1 MSIDLKAKPF
11 YLSDEQIAWVQETL
25 AAMSLEEKVGQLFC
39 PISYSSDPGYLQYQ
53 LLRFHVGGLLF
64 KTSPSSEVRAALD
77 FMQKGSKIPVLSAAN
92 LEFGSTGFLEDGTFF
107 AQQMG
112 IGATRDP
119 EQAYRMG
126 CVSTKEAA
134 AAGCN
139 WAFAPI
145 CDLDLNWRNPIVNV
159 RSYGDD
165 PDRVIDMCKAY
176 MRAAAENNV
185 AVSVKHFP
193 GDGVDEVDQ
202 HLLTSINSLTC
213 EEWDATY
220 GRIYRALIAEGAQ
233 TIMVGHIDQPAWRK
247 RINPD
252 TTRDTV
258 PATLS
263 PELMTGLLRGE
274 LGFNGLIVTDATP
287 MVGYTS
293 AMKRSEA
300 VPLTIMA
307 GADMFLFNKDLEED
321 YGYMLD
327 GVKRG
332 LLTMQR
338 MDEAITR
345 ILALKAALG
354 LWNKAKEEIIPPV
367 ENTACIG
374 CEEHHAWARQC
385 ADEAITLV
393 KDTQQALPLD
403 PVKTPR
409 LLLEVLG
416 GCESE
421 QRIAQ
426 HMKALLEKEGFA
438 VTLYEPEDFTH
449 LEFKVESFHQHYDAV
464 LYVANVENAS
474 NKTTNRINWYT
485 MWGAG
490 NNVPWFVHEVPTVFA
505 SLANPYH
512 LVDVPMMRTFINCYS
527 NNSETLEAL
536 VEKLMGR
543 DSFRGQNPTDPFLG
557 KEHLKR

>member
-1 MSIDLKAKPF
+1 MNLKAKPF
-11 YLSDEQIAWVQETL
+11 YLNDEQIAWVDSTL
-25 AAMSLEEKVGQLFC
+25 ASMTLEEKVGQLFC
-39 PISYSSDPGYLQYQ
+39 PISYSSDPGYLQHQ

-64 KTSPSSEVRAALD
+64 KTSPSTEVRSALD

-112 IGATRDP
+112 IGATGDP

-126 CVSTKEAA
+126 MVATKEAA

-159 RSYGDD
+159 RSYGSA
-165 PDRVIDMCKAY
+165 PEQVIAMCKAY
-176 MRAAAENNV
+176 MRAAKENNV

-213 EEWDATY
+213 EEWDAIY
-220 GRIYRALIAEGAQ
+220 GHVYRELIEEGAQ
-233 TIMVGHIDQPAWRK
+233 TIMVSHIDQPAWRK

-252 TTRDTV
+252 TAEGTV
-258 PATLS
+258 PATQS

-287 MVGYTS
+287 MVGYTC
-293 AMKRSEA
+293 AMKRSDA

-332 LLTMQR
+332 VLTIAR
-338 MDEAITR
+338 VDEAITR
-345 ILALKAALG
+345 ILALKASLG
-354 LWNKAKEEIIPPV
+354 LWNKAKDAIIPPV
-367 ENTACIG
+367 EATACIG
-374 CEEHHAWARQC
+374 CAEHHAWARAC

-393 KDTQQALPLD
+393 KDTQSALPLD
-403 PVKTPR
+403 PKKTPR

-416 GCESE
+416 GCTSE
-421 QRIAQ
+421 KRIAE
-426 HMKALLEKEGFA
+426 HMTALLEKEGFA

-449 LEFKVESFHQHYDAV
+449 LEFKVESFHEKYDAV
-464 LYVANVENAS
+464 LYLGNVENAS

-490 NNVPWFVHEVPTVFA
+490 NNVPWFVHEVPVVFA

-512 LVDVPMMRTFINCYS
+512 LVDVPMMKTYINCYS
-527 NNSETLEAL
+527 NNNETLEAL

-543 DSFRGQNPTDPFLG
+543 DSFRGISPTDPFCG
-557 KEHLKR
+557 KEHLKH

>member
-1 MSIDLKAKPF
+1 MNLKAKPF
-11 YLSDEQIAWVQETL
+11 YLNDEQIAWVENTL
-25 AAMSLEEKVGQLFC
+25 ASMTLEEKVGQLFC

-64 KTSPSSEVRAALD
+64 KTSPSTEVRAALD

-107 AQQMG
+107 TQQMG
-112 IGATRDP
+112 IGATGDP

-126 CVSTKEAA
+126 MVATKEAA

-159 RSYGDD
+159 RSYGSD
-165 PDRVIDMCKAY
+165 PEQVIAMCKAY
-176 MRAAAENNV
+176 MRAAKENNV

-220 GRIYRALIAEGAQ
+220 GHVYRELIEEGAQ

-252 TTRDTV
+252 TAEGTV
-258 PATLS
+258 PATQS

-287 MVGYTS
+287 MVGYTC
-293 AMKRSEA
+293 AMKRSDA

-332 LLTMQR
+332 VLTIAR
-338 MDEAITR
+338 VDEAITR
-345 ILALKAALG
+345 ILALKASLG
-354 LWNKAKEEIIPPV
+354 LWNKAKDAIIPPV
-367 ENTACIG
+367 EATSCIG
-374 CEEHHAWARQC
+374 CTEHHAWARAC

-393 KDTQQALPLD
+393 KDNQNALPLD
-403 PVKTPR
+403 PKKTPR

-416 GCESE
+416 DCASE
-421 QRIAQ
+421 KRIAE
-426 HMKALLEKEGFA
+426 HMTALLEKEGFA
-438 VTLYEPEDFTH
+438 ATLYEPEDFTH
-449 LEFKVESFHQHYDAV
+449 LEFKVESFHERYDAV
-464 LYVANVENAS
+464 LYLGNVENAS

-490 NNVPWFVHEVPTVFA
+490 NNVPWFVHEVPVVFA

-512 LVDVPMMRTFINCYS
+512 LVDVPMMKTYINCYS
-527 NNSETLEAL
+527 NNNETLEAL

-543 DSFRGQNPTDPFLG
+543 DSFRGISPTDPFCG
-557 KEHLKR
+557 KEHLKH

>member
-1 MSIDLKAKPF
+1 MNLKAKPF
-11 YLSDEQIAWVQETL
+11 YLNDEQIAWVDSTL
-25 AAMSLEEKVGQLFC
+25 ASMPLEEKVGQLFC

-64 KTSPSSEVRAALD
+64 KTSPSTEVRSALD
-77 FMQKGSKIPVLSAAN
+77 FMQKGSKVPVLSAAN
-92 LEFGSTGFLEDGTFF
+92 LEFGATGFLEDGTFF

-112 IGATRDP
+112 IGATGDP

-126 CVSTKEAA
+126 MVATKEAA

-159 RSYGDD
+159 RSYGND
-165 PDRVIDMCKAY
+165 PEQVIAMCKAY
-176 MRAAAENNV
+176 MRAANENNV

-202 HLLTSINSLTC
+202 HLLTSVNSLSC

-220 GRIYRALIAEGAQ
+220 GHVYRELIEEGAQ

-252 TTRDTV
+252 TAEGTV
-258 PATLS
+258 PATQS
-263 PELMTGLLRGE
+263 PELMTGLLRDE

-287 MVGYTS
+287 MVGYTC
-293 AMKRSEA
+293 AMKRSDA
-300 VPLTIMA
+300 VPQTIMA

-321 YGYMLD
+321 YSYMLD
-327 GVKRG
+327 GIKRG
-332 LLTMQR
+332 VLTIAR
-338 MDEAITR
+338 VDEAITR
-345 ILALKAALG
+345 ILALKASLG
-354 LWNKAKEEIIPPV
+354 LWNKAKDAILPPV
-367 ENTACIG
+367 EATSCIG
-374 CEEHHAWARQC
+374 CAKHHAWARAC

-393 KDTQQALPLD
+393 KDTQSALPLD
-403 PVKTPR
+403 PKKTPR

-416 GCESE
+416 GCASE
-421 QRIAQ
+421 KRIAE
-426 HMKALLEKEGFA
+426 HMTALLEKEGFA

-449 LEFKVESFHQHYDAV
+449 LEFKVESFHEKYDAV
-464 LYVANVENAS
+464 LYLGNVENAS

-490 NNVPWFVHEVPTVFA
+490 NNVPWFVHEVPVVFA

-512 LVDVPMMRTFINCYS
+512 LVDVPMMKTYINCYS
-527 NNSETLEAL
+527 NNNETLEAL

-543 DSFRGQNPTDPFLG
+543 DSFRGISPTDPFCG
-557 KEHLKR
+557 KEHLKH

>member
-1 MSIDLKAKPF
+1 MNLKAKPF
-11 YLSDEQIAWVQETL
+11 FLTDEQIAWLENTL
-25 AAMSLEEKVGQLFC
+25 ASMTLEEKVGQLFC

-64 KTSPSSEVRAALD
+64 KTSPSQEVRAALD
-77 FMQKGSKIPVLSAAN
+77 FMQQGSKVPVLSAAN

-112 IGATRDP
+112 IGATGDP

-126 CVSTKEAA
+126 YVATKEAA

-159 RSYGDD
+159 RSYGND
-165 PDRVIDMCKAY
+165 PETVIAMCKAY
-176 MRAAAENNV
+176 KRAADENGV

-202 HLLTSINSLTC
+202 HLLTSVNSLSC

-220 GRIYRALIAEGAQ
+220 GRVYRALIEDGAQ

-247 RINPD
+247 RLNPHAESS
-252 TTRDTV
+252 TV

-293 AMKRSEA
+293 AMKRSDA

-321 YGYMLD
+321 YGYMLE

-332 LLTMQR
+332 VLTLTR
-338 MDEAITR
+338 VDEAITR
-345 ILALKAALG
+345 ILALKASLG
-354 LWNKAKEEIIPPV
+354 LWNKDQNAIIPPA
-367 ENTACIG
+367 EEAACIG
-374 CEEHHAWARQC
+374 CAAHHAWAREC
-385 ADEAITLV
+385 ADAAITLV
-393 KDTQQALPLD
+393 KDTQHALPLS
-403 PVKTPR
+403 PEKTPR
-409 LLLEVLG
+409 ILLEVLG
-416 GCESE
+416 GCPSE
-421 QRIAQ
+421 RRIAAT
-426 HMKALLEKEGFA
+426 MTALLEKEGFT
-438 VTLYEPEDFTH
+438 VTLYEPEDFIH
-449 LEFKVESFHQHYDAV
+449 LEFKVESFHEKYDAV
-464 LYVANVENAS
+464 LYLGNVENAS

-512 LVDVPMMRTFINCYS
+512 LVDVPMMKTYINCYS
-527 NNSETLEAL
+527 NNTETLEAL
-536 VEKLMGR
+536 VEKLVGR
-543 DSFRGQNPTDPFLG
+543 DAFRGVSPVDPFCG
-557 KEHLKR
+557 KEHLKH

>member
-1 MSIDLKAKPF
+1 MRINLKAKPF
-11 YLSDEQIAWVQETL
+11 YLGDEQIAWVQETL

-119 EQAYRMG
+119 EHAYRMG
-126 CVSTKEAA
+126 YVSTKEAA

-159 RSYGDD
+159 RSYGDN

-338 MDEAITR
+338 MEEAITR

-393 KDTQQALPLD
+393 KDTQHALPLD
-403 PVKTPR
+403 PAKTPR

-449 LEFKVESFHQHYDAV
+449 LEFKVESFHEHYDAV
-464 LYVANVENAS
+464 LNLANVENAS

-557 KEHLKR
+557 KEHLKP

>member
-1 MSIDLKAKPF
+1 MNLKAKPF
-11 YLSDEQIAWVQETL
+11 YLNDEQIAWVDSTL
-25 AAMSLEEKVGQLFC
+25 ASMTLEEKVGQLFC
-39 PISYSSDPGYLQYQ
+39 PISYSSNPGYLQYQ

-64 KTSPSSEVRAALD
+64 KTSPSTEVRSALD

-112 IGATRDP
+112 IGATGDP

-126 CVSTKEAA
+126 MVATKEAA

-159 RSYGDD
+159 RSYGSD
-165 PDRVIDMCKAY
+165 PEQVIAMCKAY
-176 MRAAAENNV
+176 MHAAKENNV

-202 HLLTSINSLTC
+202 HLLTSVNSLSC

-220 GRIYRALIAEGAQ
+220 GHVYRELIEEGAQ

-252 TTRDTV
+252 TAEGTV
-258 PATLS
+258 PATQS

-287 MVGYTS
+287 MVGYTC
-293 AMKRSEA
+293 AMKRSDA

-327 GVKRG
+327 GIKRG
-332 LLTMQR
+332 VLTIAR
-338 MDEAITR
+338 VDEAITR
-345 ILALKAALG
+345 ILALKASLG
-354 LWNKAKEEIIPPV
+354 LWNKAKDAILPPV
-367 ENTACIG
+367 EATACIG
-374 CEEHHAWARQC
+374 CAEHHAWARAC

-393 KDTQQALPLD
+393 KDTQSALPLD
-403 PVKTPR
+403 PKKMPR

-416 GCESE
+416 GCASE
-421 QRIAQ
+421 KRIAE
-426 HMKALLEKEGFA
+426 HMTALLEKEGFA

-449 LEFKVESFHQHYDAV
+449 LEFKVESFHEKYDAV
-464 LYVANVENAS
+464 LYLGNVENAS

-490 NNVPWFVHEVPTVFA
+490 NNVPWFVHEVPVVFA

-512 LVDVPMMRTFINCYS
+512 LVDVPMMKTYINCYS
-527 NNSETLEAL
+527 NNNETLEAL

-543 DSFRGQNPTDPFLG
+543 DSFRGISPTDPFCG
-557 KEHLKR
+557 KEHLKH

>member
-1 MSIDLKAKPF
+1 MNLKAKPF
-11 YLSDEQIAWVQETL
+11 YLNDEQIAWVESTL
-25 AAMSLEEKVGQLFC
+25 ASLTLEEKVGQLFC
-39 PISYSSDPGYLQYQ
+39 PISYSSDPGYLTYQ

-64 KTSPSSEVRAALD
+64 KTSPSAEVRSALD
-77 FMQKGSKIPVLSAAN
+77 FMQKGSKVPVISAAN
-92 LEFGSTGFLEDGTFF
+92 LEFGATGFLEDGTFF
-107 AQQMG
+107 AQQLG

-126 CVSTKEAA
+126 FVATKEAA

-159 RSYGDD
+159 RSYGND
-165 PDRVIDMCKAY
+165 PEQVIAMCKAY
-176 MRAAAENNV
+176 MRAANENNV

-202 HLLTSINSLTC
+202 HLLTSVNGLTC

-220 GRIYRALIAEGAQ
+220 GRVYRELIAEGAQ

-252 TTRDTV
+252 TAAHTV
-258 PATLS
+258 PATQS

-287 MVGYTS
+287 MVGYTC
-293 AMKRSEA
+293 AMKRSDA

-332 LLTMQR
+332 VLTMAR
-338 MDEAITR
+338 VDEAITR
-345 ILALKAALG
+345 ILALKASLG
-354 LWNKAKEEIIPPV
+354 LWNKAKDAIIPPV
-367 ENTACIG
+367 EATACIG
-374 CEEHHAWARQC
+374 CAEHHAWAREC
-385 ADEAITLV
+385 ANEAITLV
-393 KDTQQALPLD
+393 KDTQNALPLD
-403 PVKTPR
+403 PKKTPR

-416 GCESE
+416 GCPSE
-421 QRIAQ
+421 KRIAD
-426 HMKALLEKEGFA
+426 HMTALLEKEGFT
-438 VTLYEPEDFTH
+438 VSLYEPEDFTH
-449 LEFKVESFHQHYDAV
+449 LEFKVESFHEKYDAV
-464 LYVANVENAS
+464 LYLGNVENAS

-512 LVDVPMMRTFINCYS
+512 LVDVPMMKTYINCYS
-527 NNSETLEAL
+527 NNNETLDAL

-543 DSFRGQNPTDPFLG
+543 DAFRGVSPIDPFCG
-557 KEHLKR
+557 KEHLKY

>member
-1 MSIDLKAKPF
+1 MNLKAKPF
-11 YLSDEQIAWVQETL
+11 YLNDEQIAWVDSTL
-25 AAMSLEEKVGQLFC
+25 ASMTLEEKVGQLFC

-64 KTSPSSEVRAALD
+64 KTSPSTEVRAALD

-112 IGATRDP
+112 IGATGDP

-126 CVSTKEAA
+126 MVATKEAA

-145 CDLDLNWRNPIVNV
+145 CDLDFNWRNPIVNV
-159 RSYGDD
+159 RSYGSD
-165 PDRVIDMCKAY
+165 PEQVIAMCKAY
-176 MRAAAENNV
+176 MRAAKENNV

-202 HLLTSINSLTC
+202 HLLTSVNSLSC

-220 GRIYRALIAEGAQ
+220 GHVYRELIEEGAQ
-233 TIMVGHIDQPAWRK
+233 TIMVGHIDQLAWRK

-252 TTRDTV
+252 TAEGTV
-258 PATLS
+258 PATQS

-287 MVGYTS
+287 MVGYTC
-293 AMKRSEA
+293 AMKRSDA

-332 LLTMQR
+332 VLTIAR
-338 MDEAITR
+338 VDEAITR
-345 ILALKAALG
+345 ILALKASLG
-354 LWNKAKEEIIPPV
+354 LWNKAKDAIIPPV
-367 ENTACIG
+367 EATSCIG
-374 CEEHHAWARQC
+374 CAEHHAWARAC

-393 KDTQQALPLD
+393 KDTQSALPLD
-403 PVKTPR
+403 LKKTPR

-416 GCESE
+416 GCASE
-421 QRIAQ
+421 KRIAE
-426 HMKALLEKEGFA
+426 HMTALLEKEGFA

-449 LEFKVESFHQHYDAV
+449 LEFKVESFHEKYDAV
-464 LYVANVENAS
+464 LYLGNVENAS

-490 NNVPWFVHEVPTVFA
+490 NNVPWFVHEVPVVFA

-512 LVDVPMMRTFINCYS
+512 LVDVPMMKTYINCYS
-527 NNSETLEAL
+527 NNNETLEAL

-543 DSFRGQNPTDPFLG
+543 DSFRGISPTDPFCG
-557 KEHLKR
+557 KEHLKH

>member
-11 YLSDEQIAWVQETL
+11 FLSDEQIAWVQETL

-119 EQAYRMG
+119 EHAYRMG
-126 CVSTKEAA
+126 RVSTKEAA

-165 PDRVIDMCKAY
+165 PERVIDMCKAY

-233 TIMVGHIDQPAWRK
+233 TIMVGHIDQPACRE

-252 TTRDTV
+252 TTKDTV

-393 KDTQQALPLD
+393 KDTQHALPLD
-403 PVKTPR
+403 PAKTPR

-426 HMKALLEKEGFA
+426 HMKALLEKEGFT
-438 VTLYEPEDFTH
+438 VTLYEPEDFTR
-449 LEFKVESFHQHYDAV
+449 LEFKVESFHEHYDAV
-464 LYVANVENAS
+464 LYLANVENAS

-527 NNSETLEAL
+527 NNGETLEAL

-557 KEHLKR
+557 KEHLKP

>member
-1 MSIDLKAKPF
+1 MNLKAKPF
-11 YLSDEQIAWVQETL
+11 YLNDEQIAWVENNL
-25 AAMSLEEKVGQLFC
+25 ASMTLEEKVGQLFC
-39 PISYSSDPGYLQYQ
+39 PISYSADPGYLQYQ

-64 KTSPSSEVRAALD
+64 KTSPSTEVRSALD

-112 IGATRDP
+112 IGATGDP

-126 CVSTKEAA
+126 MVATKEAA

-159 RSYGDD
+159 RSYGSD
-165 PDRVIDMCKAY
+165 PEQVIAMCKAY
-176 MRAAAENNV
+176 MRAAKENNV

-202 HLLTSINSLTC
+202 HLLTSVNSLSC

-220 GRIYRALIAEGAQ
+220 GHVYRELIEEGAQ

-252 TTRDTV
+252 TAEGTV
-258 PATLS
+258 PATQS

-287 MVGYTS
+287 MVGYTC
-293 AMKRSEA
+293 AMKRSYA

-332 LLTMQR
+332 VLTIAR
-338 MDEAITR
+338 VDEAITR
-345 ILALKAALG
+345 ILALKASLG
-354 LWNKAKEEIIPPV
+354 LWNKAKDAIIPPV
-367 ENTACIG
+367 EDAACIG
-374 CEEHHAWARQC
+374 CAEHHARARAC
-385 ADEAITLV
+385 ADAAITLV
-393 KDTQQALPLD
+393 KDNQNALPLD
-403 PVKTPR
+403 PKKTPR

-416 GCESE
+416 GCASE
-421 QRIAQ
+421 KRIAE
-426 HMKALLEKEGFA
+426 HMTALLEEEGFT

-449 LEFKVESFHQHYDAV
+449 LEFKVESFHEKYDAV
-464 LYVANVENAS
+464 LYLGNVENAS

-490 NNVPWFVHEVPTVFA
+490 NNVPWFVHEVPVVFA

-512 LVDVPMMRTFINCYS
+512 LVDVPMMKTYINCYS
-527 NNSETLEAL
+527 NNNETLDAL

-543 DSFRGQNPTDPFLG
+543 DTFRGVSPTDPFCG
-557 KEHLKR
+557 KEHLKH

>member
-1 MSIDLKAKPF
+1 MNLKAKPF
-11 YLSDEQIAWVQETL
+11 YLNDEQIAWVENTL
-25 AAMSLEEKVGQLFC
+25 ASMTLEEKVGQLFC

-64 KTSPSSEVRAALD
+64 KTSPSQEVRAALD
-77 FMQKGSKIPVLSAAN
+77 FMQKGSKVPVLSAAN

-107 AQQMG
+107 AQQLG

-126 CVSTKEAA
+126 MVATKEAA

-159 RSYGDD
+159 RSYGHD
-165 PDRVIDMCKAY
+165 PEQVIAMCKAY
-176 MRAAAENNV
+176 MRAAKENNV

-202 HLLTSINSLTC
+202 HLLTSINSLSC
-213 EEWDATY
+213 EAWDATY
-220 GRIYRALIAEGAQ
+220 GRVYRELIAEGAQ

-252 TTRDTV
+252 AADGTV

-293 AMKRSEA
+293 AMKRSDA

-321 YGYMLD
+321 YSYMLD
-327 GVKRG
+327 GIQRG
-332 LLTMQR
+332 VLTMAR
-338 MDEAITR
+338 VDGAITR
-345 ILALKAALG
+345 ILALKASLG
-354 LWNKAKEEIIPPV
+354 LWNKAKDAIIPPA
-367 ENTACIG
+367 EAAACIG
-374 CEEHHAWARQC
+374 CAEHHAWARQC

-393 KDTQQALPLD
+393 KDTQNALPLD
-403 PVKTPR
+403 PKKTPR
-409 LLLEVLG
+409 ILLEVLG
-416 GCESE
+416 GCASE
-421 QRIAQ
+421 KRIAD
-426 HMKALLEKEGFA
+426 HMTALLEKEGFT

-449 LEFKVESFHQHYDAV
+449 LEFKVESFHEKYDAV
-464 LYVANVENAS
+464 LYLGNVENAS

-512 LVDVPMMRTFINCYS
+512 LVDVPMMKTYINCYS
-527 NNSETLEAL
+527 NNEETLDAL

-543 DSFRGQNPTDPFLG
+543 DTFRGVSPVDPFCG
-557 KEHLKR
+557 KEHLKH

>member
-25 AAMSLEEKVGQLFC
+25 AAMSPEEKVGQLFY

-64 KTSPSSEVRAALD
+64 KTSPSGEVRAALD

-126 CVSTKEAA
+126 YVSTKEAA

-287 MVGYTS
+287 MVDYTS

-300 VPLTIMA
+300 V
-307 GADMFLFNKDLEED
+307 
-321 YGYMLD
+321 
-327 GVKRG
+327 
-332 LLTMQR
+332 
-338 MDEAITR
+338 
-345 ILALKAALG
+345 
-354 LWNKAKEEIIPPV
+354 
-367 ENTACIG
+367 
-374 CEEHHAWARQC
+374 
-385 ADEAITLV
+385 
-393 KDTQQALPLD
+393 
-403 PVKTPR
+403 
-409 LLLEVLG
+409 
-416 GCESE
+416 
-421 QRIAQ
+421 
-426 HMKALLEKEGFA
+426 
-438 VTLYEPEDFTH
+438 
-449 LEFKVESFHQHYDAV
+449 
-464 LYVANVENAS
+464 
-474 NKTTNRINWYT
+474 
-485 MWGAG
+485 
-490 NNVPWFVHEVPTVFA
+490 
-505 SLANPYH
+505 
-512 LVDVPMMRTFINCYS
+512 
-527 NNSETLEAL
+527 
-536 VEKLMGR
+536 
-543 DSFRGQNPTDPFLG
+543 
-557 KEHLKR
+557 

>member
-1 MSIDLKAKPF
+1 MNLKAKPF
-11 YLSDEQIAWVQETL
+11 YLNDEQIAWVENTL
-25 AAMSLEEKVGQLFC
+25 ASMTLEEKVGQLFC
-39 PISYSSDPGYLQYQ
+39 LISYSSDPGYLQYQ

-64 KTSPSSEVRAALD
+64 KTSPSTEVRSALD

-112 IGATRDP
+112 IGATGDP

-126 CVSTKEAA
+126 MIATKEAA

-145 CDLDLNWRNPIVNV
+145 CDLDFNWRNPIVNV
-159 RSYGDD
+159 RSYGSD
-165 PDRVIDMCKAY
+165 PEQVIAMCKAY
-176 MRAAAENNV
+176 MRAAKENNV

-220 GRIYRALIAEGAQ
+220 GHVYRELIEEGAQ

-252 TTRDTV
+252 TAEGTV
-258 PATLS
+258 PATQS

-287 MVGYTS
+287 MVGYTC
-293 AMKRSEA
+293 AMKRSDA

-332 LLTMQR
+332 VLTIAR
-338 MDEAITR
+338 VDEAITR
-345 ILALKAALG
+345 ILALKASLG
-354 LWNKAKEEIIPPV
+354 LWNKAKDAIIPPV
-367 ENTACIG
+367 EATSCIG
-374 CEEHHAWARQC
+374 CVEHHSWARAC
-385 ADEAITLV
+385 TDEAITLV
-393 KDTQQALPLD
+393 KDNQNALPLD
-403 PVKTPR
+403 PKKTPR

-416 GCESE
+416 GCASE
-421 QRIAQ
+421 KRIAE
-426 HMKALLEKEGFA
+426 HMTALLEKEGFA

-449 LEFKVESFHQHYDAV
+449 LEFKVESFHEKYDAV
-464 LYVANVENAS
+464 LYLGNVENAS

-490 NNVPWFVHEVPTVFA
+490 NNVPWFVHEVPVVFA

-512 LVDVPMMRTFINCYS
+512 LVDVPMMKTYINCYS
-527 NNSETLEAL
+527 NNNETLEAL

-543 DSFRGQNPTDPFLG
+543 DSFRGISPTDPFCG
-557 KEHLKR
+557 KEHLKH